1 MAQQGMFGNQYQQ
14 AVTDETALRRQ
25 QAQTG
30 GMTGWAAI
38 TNAMSGIGSEIGY
51 QGGQAIGGQTAAQ
64 VQQSNFQSVMDS
76 VPDFDAMD
84 PESLQKMSSAMW
96 QGGFYDE
103 GMQMMNQ
110 SRTIQKD
117 DALIKLYEAQAADE
131 LEVTPV
137 SKTTNRKD
145 YLTLQASGE
154 FTGTYLEYLD
164 RNVKESSDL
173 TTDEKHFKKLSEDE
187 NYTLSFQEFLD
198 NKANGGMTNK
208 QKEYAAEKKAKS
220 FEGTF
225 GEWLDMDAMR
235 GKTDTP
241 DKFVSYTPTQGD
253 ADTIDSVLDENYD
266 FGAFDFDLWGLG
278 DKAGSMSA
286 VDGVEVLRQKVF
298 NIYKNSDK
306 LFGQVLTF
314 DEIIEKYPNPAD
326 LMAVKIGGSG
336 VSNGSDEEVLLKKIN
351 AAN

>member
-1 MAQQGMFGNQYQQ
+1 
-14 AVTDETALRRQ
+14 
-25 QAQTG
+25 
-30 GMTGWAAI
+30 
-38 TNAMSGIGSEIGY
+38 
-51 QGGQAIGGQTAAQ
+51 
-64 VQQSNFQSVMDS
+64 
-76 VPDFDAMD
+76 
-84 PESLQKMSSAMW
+84 
-96 QGGFYDE
+96 
-103 GMQMMNQ
+103 
-110 SRTIQKD
+110 
-117 DALIKLYEAQAADE
+117 
-131 LEVTPV
+131 
-137 SKTTNRKD
+137 
-145 YLTLQASGE
+145 
-154 FTGTYLEYLD
+154 
-164 RNVKESSDL
+164 
-173 TTDEKHFKKLSEDE
+173 
-187 NYTLSFQEFLD
+187 
-198 NKANGGMTNK
+198 MTNK

-253 ADTIDSVLDENYD
+253 ADTIDKVLDTNYD

>member
-1 MAQQGMFGNQYQQ
+1 
-14 AVTDETALRRQ
+14 
-25 QAQTG
+25 
-30 GMTGWAAI
+30 
-38 TNAMSGIGSEIGY
+38 
-51 QGGQAIGGQTAAQ
+51 
-64 VQQSNFQSVMDS
+64 
-76 VPDFDAMD
+76 
-84 PESLQKMSSAMW
+84 MW

-137 SKTTNRKD
+137 SRTTNRKD

-241 DKFVSYTPTQGD
+241 DKFVSYTPTAVD
-253 ADTIDSVLDENYD
+253 ADAIDDALDENYD
-266 FGAFDFDLWGLG
+266 FGATDFDLWGFG

-286 VDGVEVLRQKVF
+286 TDAMETLRQKVF

-306 LFGQVLTF
+306 LFGEVLTF
-314 DEIIEKYPNPAD
+314 DEIIEKYPDPSV

-336 VSNGSDEEVLLKKIN
+336 SSSSAGNSALKPKIN
-351 AAN
+351 PAD